1 MRLRC
6 APLPPPES
14 IHPMPC
20 CAPRPCC
27 VPQAMPLPW
36 HRVPPRLCAPYYA
49 PCPIPCTP
57 RLCPPHANECPPG
70 HAPPL
75 PCHGVPWQQ
84 PTPHRVVQRPGELQL
99 HPGRKPQGKGSGR
112 PGTLGTPRSPHPGR
126 SCSIKSLAGC
136 RCAGGGSP
144 GTSIPPTPETGVA
157 PAGTSLGLS
166 HPLPPS
172 GVIPGER
179 GGVRGPDPGLSPD
192 GSPAP
197 KPHPG
202 FGQRCGPAASRAEP
216 GSQTSPHHHHLPG
229 ALGVSLHPSQ
239 HPHAG
244 HPPTLAPPAPTLPH
258 PIPSTSQPTPPYTPP
273 PRTTHL
279 LSANKFIL
287 LLRYTSQ
294 SRCVPPPPPHTP
306 PSPGAGGSAAA
317 GRLRHRAGRI
327 RPGKKGSAAM
337 PESSGGAAA
346 TRQERGPRRVGGH
359 HRGVLRRTLPAV
371 RGDRRSRTLPR
382 APGPGGVMGQSWG
395 GALAGANA
403 ACSGRGAA
411 GPCARPP

>member
-273 PRTTHL
+273 PGPPTSSQPTSLFYYFVTHPNL
-279 LSANKFIL
+279 AASPHHHH
-287 LLRYTSQ
+287 TH
-294 SRCVPPPPPHTP
+294 PPPRVPEAAPLRVGSGTGQAGSVP
-306 PSPGAGGSAAA
+306 AKRAAQPCRSPAA
-317 GRLRHRAGRI
+317 GQRPPGRSGVPAGL
-327 RPGKKGSAAM
+327 GDTTEGSSA
-337 PESSGGAAA
+337 
-346 TRQERGPRRVGGH
+346 GPF
-359 HRGVLRRTLPAV
+359 
-371 RGDRRSRTLPR
+371 PR
-382 APGPGGVMGQSWG
+382 YVAI
-395 GALAGANA
+395 AG
-403 ACSGRGAA
+403 A
-411 GPCARPP
+411 GPCPVPRGRGGSWVSLGGGH